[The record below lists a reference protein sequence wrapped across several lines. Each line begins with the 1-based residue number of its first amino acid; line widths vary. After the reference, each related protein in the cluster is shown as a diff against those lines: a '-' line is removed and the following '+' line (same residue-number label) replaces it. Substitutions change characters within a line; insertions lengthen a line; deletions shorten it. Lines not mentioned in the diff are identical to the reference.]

1 MAERAAKEAKKAKA
15 AKKAGEEAER
25 VKEAVGKEAVAA
37 PKFKQPWDGLLSFFT
52 FFIWAYIVLQVFVHP
67 VWGVATKMVRM
78 NAFIASMLGMAA
90 GHAELGLLLS
100 LSNALNMEMY
110 PLGYLVDW
118 VPYFIF
124 CIVWFVTIAVLAR
137 PLTPSHTKQP
147 QTGIMVTAL
156 SMILAFATWYIL
168 AVILHW
174 KGYEMIILAT
184 SCFLVFPIWATL
196 FSYWP
201 FVPKKPDIHPA
212 IRGAIYA
219 VISWILAF
227 VIRGV
232 VTFLIWSNPV
242 ATAFTQYLLGIPMIT
257 LTPTEP
263 YDFYNSLLLC
273 IIVGAVIMS
282 VVSPFP
288 NIPQPKRGLLNFGLA
303 VLVGVAMWG
312 ILTAV
317 VGQSSQTVLMMGEA
331 PYLFSF
337 PYVNHGAIASYVAF
351 PLVTLLA
358 GQNTFGMWPWSKWGM
373 KGSIGLV
380 VTSFIVG
387 TVLYYVFMVNPGLAV
402 IFTGANLLLPVSGLE
417 TVYMFY
423 LGLGLMFGST
433 GAIWNA
439 LVYCLYFEGVAEFLG
454 RATMF
459 AWMLTVLIFF
469 LLAYEAFEHW
479 PWR

>member
-1 MAERAAKEAKKAKA
+1 MAEKGGKKEAKA
-15 AKKAGEEAER
+15 AKKAKEEGEKP
-25 VKEAVGKEAVAA
+25 KESVGAAVA
-37 PKFKQPWDGLLSFFT
+37 PKFKQPWDGLLSLFT
-52 FFIWAYIVLQVFVHP
+52 FFIWAYIVLLVFIHP

-78 NAFIASMLGMAA
+78 NAFIASMLGMAM

-100 LSNALNMEMY
+100 LSNALIMELY

-118 VPYFIF
+118 VPYFVF

-137 PLTPSHTKQP
+137 PFTPSPRRQP
-147 QTGIMVTAL
+147 RTGVMITAL
-156 SMILAFATWYIL
+156 AMILAFATWYIL
-168 AVILHW
+168 AIFLHW

-196 FSYWP
+196 FHYWP
-201 FVPKKPDIHPA
+201 FIPKKPNAHPA
-212 IRGAIYA
+212 VRGTVYA
-219 VISWILAF
+219 VVSWALAF

-232 VTFLIWSNPV
+232 ITYLLWSNPV
-242 ATAFTQYLLGIPMIT
+242 ATAWAQYLYGNPLTP

-273 IIVGAVIMS
+273 IIVGSVIMS

-288 NIPQPKRGLLNFGLA
+288 NVPQPKRGLANFGLA
-303 VLVGVAMWG
+303 VLIGVAMWG

-317 VGQSSQTVLMMGEA
+317 IGQSSQTILVTGGV
-331 PYLFSF
+331 PYLFTF
-337 PYVNHGAIASYVAF
+337 PYVNHGAIAAYAAF

-358 GQNTFGMWPWSKWGM
+358 GQFTFGMWPWSKWGI
-373 KGSIGLV
+373 KGSIALV
-380 VTSFIVG
+380 VVSFLVG
-387 TVLYYVFMVNPGLAV
+387 TVLYYIFMVNPGLAV

-423 LGLGLMFGST
+423 LGIGLMFSST

-454 RATMF
+454 RAVMF
-459 AWMLTVLIFF
+459 AWILTVLIFF
-469 LLAYEAFEHW
+469 MLAYEAFEHW